1 MQEKAA
7 AAVEAARL
15 YFSNGNITVN
25 LLPAILI
32 TFLLS
37 LLVLPLFGVPLLD
50 VLFGSVSSAASRHTT
65 DIAWRPYPRYLFFF
79 LSKMIAIPGKAGQ
92 L

>member
-65 DIAWRPYPRYLFFF
+65 DIACWLLRLAIYFSFFQ
-79 LSKMIAIPGKAGQ
+79 K
-92 L
+92 